1 MSDHDMLIAQEQQI
15 KRLVADAESEKFTRK
30 RSNEHIEDRFNRIH
44 ERLDQHARWFWMA
57 FGGGAVV
64 IFILQLWKP

>member
-15 KRLVADAESEKFTRK
+15 KRLVADAESEKDTRK
-30 RSNEHIEDRFNRIH
+30 RANIHIQEGFNRIN
-44 ERLDQHARWFWMA
+44 ERLDQHAKWFWMA